1 MSAEVTICN
10 LALSRI
16 GDSASISSI
25 SPPDKTPQAE
35 ACSRLYPIALSTALD
50 LHNWAFATK
59 RVALAELAKGAV
71 ELGAWRHAYA
81 LPADCKRV
89 IDLAPVEEAE
99 SVERLK
105 WFVPRFP
112 PVPHREKIEFEVV
125 GTDSGKALLT
135 NLESPLLR
143 YICNEPRAS
152 QFTGLFTDALAWL
165 LASYLAGE
173 TIRDSS
179 GHSFAQ
185 NCLKSYQGT
194 ISMAMQQDARQTHTK
209 PRPVASWIARR

>member
-1 MSAEVTICN
+1 MSAEVTLCN

-16 GDSASISSI
+16 GDNASISSI
-25 SPPDKTPQAE
+25 SPPDGTRQSE
-35 ACSRLYPIALSTALD
+35 ACARFYPLALSTALD
-50 LHNWAFATK
+50 VHNWSFATRRAK
-59 RVALAELAKGAV
+59 LSELAEGAV
-71 ELGAWRHAYA
+71 ERGPWHHAYG

-89 IDLAPVEEAE
+89 IDIAPAGEAE
-99 SVERLK
+99 ASERMNLLGINL
-105 WFVPRFP
+105 PRPFR
-112 PVPHREKIEFEVV
+112 HKIEFEVV
-125 GTDSGKALLT
+125 GTDSGKAILT
-135 NLESPLLR
+135 DIEEPLLR
-143 YICNEPRAS
+143 YICSEPMAS

-165 LASYLAGE
+165 LASYLCGE

-209 PRPVASWIARR
+209 PRPLAPWIARR